1 MIEKIS
7 LLLTCKESITHSES
21 TNYSNEESSVH
32 SVSITSDKTEIVS
45 SIATQP
51 HAKKPIAGQTKQLS
65 VNYSSI
71 KIEKSEVT
79 TNPEFK
85 GSLFPNGETKCEMLD
100 IDYSH
105 SNTDMWVKCGKI
117 SLSKSQRQEIERGD
131 WLDDH
136 VINFAQNLIKIQFNI
151 EGLQSTLLQKSHI
164 PTTNHLQIIHTRGN
178 HWIVAST
185 ILSSPGIVTVYDTL
199 YDAVD
204 DDTTDVILNLFG
216 GNHLKINMAT
226 IQKQRGVNDCGVF
239 SIANAVQLAKKCDP
253 VKINY
258 IQWKMRSHLI
268 KCFSQS
274 KLTSFPSQHNK

>member
-1 MIEKIS
+1 
-7 LLLTCKESITHSES
+7 
-21 TNYSNEESSVH
+21 
-32 SVSITSDKTEIVS
+32 
-45 SIATQP
+45 
-51 HAKKPIAGQTKQLS
+51 
-65 VNYSSI
+65 
-71 KIEKSEVT
+71 
-79 TNPEFK
+79 
-85 GSLFPNGETKCEMLD
+85 
-100 IDYSH
+100 
-105 SNTDMWVKCGKI
+105 MWVKCGKI
-117 SLSKSQRQEIERGD
+117 SLSKSQRQEIEQGD

-164 PTTNHLQIIHTRGN
+164 PTINHLQIVHTRGN

-216 GNHLKINMAT
+216 SNHLKINMAT

-253 VKINY
+253 AKINY
-258 IQWKMRSHLI
+258 I
-268 KCFSQS
+268 
-274 KLTSFPSQHNK
+274 